1 MTGSS
6 EGAAPPL
13 MPLPAP
19 PRCAIPGS
27 RRAPREA
34 WAERGAEARVGDGRS
49 NPAPN
54 SSAA

>member
-1 MTGSS
+1 
-6 EGAAPPL
+6 